1 MRTGISPAHPERIAD
16 VLKPKIL
23 TTLKNYSVSQFRSD
37 VMAGIIVGIIALP
50 LAIAF
55 ATASGVTPDR
65 GLITAVVA
73 GFLISLLGGSRVQ
86 VGGPTGAFVIIIY
99 GIVEKFGI
107 DGLITATLMAGVIL
121 IVMGFAHFG
130 GVIKFI
136 PYPVTIGFTS
146 GIAVLIF
153 TSQLKDFL
161 GLTAALPGD
170 FLEKMTAL
178 SQHINQWNPY
188 AVFCGTLTVVTI
200 MLWQKIS
207 KKIPGSLIA
216 LLLGTA
222 VVNGFN
228 LPVETIG
235 TTFGAIP
242 DRFPAPHWPHPSWST
257 VQTLLPSAFS
267 IAILS
272 GIEALLSAVIADG
285 MIGGKHRSDM
295 ELIAQGA
302 ANIGSALFGGIPAT
316 GAIARTAA
324 NVHNGGRTPVAGI
337 IHSITVF
344 VLMLVLG
351 RWTTVIPL
359 PCLAG
364 ILIIVAFRMAEW
376 HSFKMILHAPRSDL
390 IVLLMTFSLT
400 VFVDLTVAI
409 QTGVVLAAFL
419 LIRRLAL
426 TANIAVITREFIDEE
441 ERHDP
446 LAISKKTVPP
456 GVEVFEI
463 SGPFFFG
470 VTSTFLEVMKNLE
483 RKPRVRILRM
493 RHVLSI
499 DATAL
504 NALREVHRESKS
516 KNIALLLSGVHAQ
529 PLIALEKSLLLK
541 EIGEDNVLPNI
552 DTALTRARQL
562 LDRQPE
568 PKAGPLMSYK

>member
-1 MRTGISPAHPERIAD
+1 M
-16 VLKPKIL
+16 LKPKIL
-23 TTLKNYSVSQFRSD
+23 TTLKDYSIPQLRSD
-37 VMAGIIVGIIALP
+37 ILAGVIVGIIALP

-65 GLITAVVA
+65 GLVTAVVA

-86 VGGPTGAFVIIIY
+86 IGGPTGAFIIIIY
-99 GIVEKFGI
+99 GIVQKFGVE
-107 DGLITATLMAGVIL
+107 GLITATLMAGIIL
-121 IVMGFAHFG
+121 IFMGFAHFG

-153 TSQLKDFL
+153 TAQIKDFL
-161 GLTAALPGD
+161 GLTATLPGD
-170 FLEKMTAL
+170 FLEKIIAL
-178 SQHINQWNPY
+178 SHGMNHWNPD
-188 AVFCGTLTVVTI
+188 AVLCGAVTI
-200 MLWQKIS
+200 VIIFAWEKIS
-207 KKIPGSLIA
+207 KKIPGSLFA
-216 LLLGTA
+216 LGLTTA
-222 VVNGFN
+222 LVAGLN

-235 TTFGAIP
+235 TTFGAMP
-242 DRFPAPHWPHPSWST
+242 ESFPLPQWPHLTWHAA
-257 VQTLLPSAFS
+257 QTLLPSAFS
-267 IAILS
+267 IAILA

-302 ANIGSALFGGIPAT
+302 ANIGAALFGGVPAT

-324 NVHNGGRTPVAGI
+324 NVHNGGRTPIAGI
-337 IHSITVF
+337 VHALTV
-344 VLMLVLG
+344 LAMMLILG
-351 RWTTVIPL
+351 RWTTAIPL

-364 ILIIVAFRMAEW
+364 ILMVVAFRMAEW
-376 HSFKMILHAPRSDL
+376 HSFRMILKAPRSDL

-400 VFVDLTVAI
+400 IFVDLTVAI
-409 QTGVVLAAFL
+409 QAGIVLAAFL
-419 LIRRLAL
+419 LIRRMAL

-446 LAISKKTVPP
+446 LAISKRSVPE

-483 RKPRVRILRM
+483 RKPLVRILRM

-504 NALREVHRESKS
+504 NALRQVHRESKA
-516 KNIALLLSGVHAQ
+516 NHITLLLSGVHAQ
-529 PLIALEKSLLLK
+529 PLIALEKSRLLQ
-541 EIGEDNVLPNI
+541 EIGPDNVLPNI
-552 DTALTRARQL
+552 DTALSRAREL
-562 LDRQPE
+562 LAIPAE
-568 PKAGPLMSYK
+568 PPSVKKMARGHSEQERTSCSEAG